1 MLKQLRFS
9 RKIIGQAFVLVNLN
23 IHIYVVRRR
32 QKPQADKTDEQ
43 KDRQT
48 VRQIGR
54 KADRQRV
61 KQIDRQS
68 RRRDRHDLM
77 PLSRLNLYVVFMS
90 LYQPVACYFHE

>member
-9 RKIIGQAFVLVNLN
+9 RKIIGQAYELVNLT
-23 IHIYVVRRR
+23 IHIYVYIVRRR

-61 KQIDRQS
+61 KQIDR
-68 RRRDRHDLM
+68 
-77 PLSRLNLYVVFMS
+77 
-90 LYQPVACYFHE
+90 